1 MIFFLNYKI
10 YEQNGENF
18 NFISIEHFYSFAP
31 KYVVNVQNDEILDI
45 EHFFVHFVP
54 KKVQLH

>member
-1 MIFFLNYKI
+1 MGKMVKILILFPLNIFIHLH
-10 YEQNGENF
+10 QNML
-18 NFISIEHFYSFAP
+18 I
-31 KYVVNVQNDEILDI
+31 VVNVQNDEILDI